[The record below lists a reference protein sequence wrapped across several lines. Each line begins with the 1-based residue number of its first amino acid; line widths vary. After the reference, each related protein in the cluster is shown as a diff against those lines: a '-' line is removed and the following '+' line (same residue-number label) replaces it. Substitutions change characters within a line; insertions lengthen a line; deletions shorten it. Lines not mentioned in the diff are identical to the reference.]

1 MGYANESGYTPET
14 IEDIMISIM
23 NNINTQFGTTYTYD
37 SFVATNFYKYF
48 YALAQRMQ
56 QNEIKTSEIF
66 LKLQQY
72 FVITNERISRPVA
85 TPQGI
90 IDKIESLVFGTGE
103 DAFSVQASVKPPLEI
118 DAGKSFICVDIDE
131 THEDYAA
138 QKLLIC
144 QTIKNSIAA
153 GIVTQGDQEET
164 IVLTNG
170 QAFDFKF
177 SLPDRIP
184 VFLKLTLTLS
194 ENNQLLIGDPSET
207 KLKLL
212 ANIRKRYRIGKNFE
226 PERYFEVSDAPWAGD
241 VLLEWTDDVT
251 DGELDDTP
259 TWHDEIFDADFDELF
274 DIALDRI
281 ELIEA

>member
-1 MGYANESGYTPET
+1 MGYANESGYTPEN
-14 IEDIMISIM
+14 IDEIMLSIM
-23 NNINTQFGTTYTYD
+23 NNINIQFGTTYTYD
-37 SFVATNFYKYF
+37 SFIATNFYKYF

-72 FVITNERISRPVA
+72 FVTTNERISRPVA

-90 IDKIESLVFGTGE
+90 IDKLESLVFE
-103 DAFSVQASVKPPLEI
+103 DDEVSIKASVKPPEDG
-118 DAGKSFICVDIDE
+118 DAGKAFIAVDIDE
-131 THEDYAA
+131 NHADYAD

-153 GIVTQGDQEET
+153 GIVTQGDQVES

-170 QAFDFKF
+170 QSFDFKF

-184 VFLKLTLTLS
+184 VWLKLTLTLS
-194 ENNQLLIGDPSET
+194 ENNQLLIGDPEEV

-212 ANIRKRYRIGKNFE
+212 QNIRERYRIGKNFE
-226 PERYFEVSDAPWAGD
+226 PERYFEVSDAPWSGN
-241 VLLEWTDDVT
+241 VVLEWTDDVT

-259 TWHDEIFDADFDELF
+259 TWNDGIFDAEFDELF
-274 DIALDRI
+274 DIALERI
-281 ELIEA
+281 ELVED